1 MPNPTRDP
9 VPCPDVLTLLAYE
22 AGRRDMAH
30 EMLTAAQKAAE
41 TPDGAAYSWQLDPD
55 GRKLARVMARLARMA
70 EDEQP

>member
-1 MPNPTRDP
+1 MPDPKRDP

-41 TPDGAAYSWQLDPD
+41 TPDGDIYMGLAADSL
-55 GRKLARVMARLARMA
+55 KLSRVMAKLKRMT